1 MRRRPGGSRVIRGAA
16 CATAELQ
23 RHCRI
28 RGALHSPCRHRPELR
43 AGVEIPKPKQR
54 FVLEKKPLRRVLSR
68 LHGVRLRHPVSRGL
82 RPVDCARRGEAD
94 HVGRAKIPIRCGS
107 RIRHARPTWIGIY
120 VRRSQLL
127 HHRPPSTYLGAGHFR
142 RLFCAL
148 LGCFSSPPASEL
160 LRTQENLLAGSLQN
174 YCSVGNDD
182 FDLLPVGAGTFWSVL
197 RLTCVPDY
205 RGEEQDAVTEAVTM
219 ITSGKTS

>member
-54 FVLEKKPLRRVLSR
+54 FVLEKKPLRRALSR
-68 LHGVRLRHPVSRGL
+68 LDGVRLHHPMWRGL
-82 RPVDCARRGEAD
+82 RPADCARRGQAD

-107 RIRHARPTWIGIY
+107 RTRHARPTWVGIY

-127 HHRPPSTYLGAGHFR
+127 HHRPPSTALGAGHLDLCSAR
-142 RLFCAL
+142 HSDASAHHQLLNCRGHKRICLLDFC
-148 LGCFSSPPASEL
+148 
-160 LRTQENLLAGSLQN
+160 
-174 YCSVGNDD
+174 
-182 FDLLPVGAGTFWSVL
+182 
-197 RLTCVPDY
+197 
-205 RGEEQDAVTEAVTM
+205 
-219 ITSGKTS
+219 KTIAA